1 MRGSRGLSSSQRLHL
16 AVIDDALLR
25 FDLDASHEG
34 DAIAAFLS
42 NPSGRADEGQT
53 GPPVAFLF
61 AAHCGVRDEFCST
74 SAAWGFSELWASFGD
89 LDRGDL

>member
-1 MRGSRGLSSSQRLHL
+1 MGLSSSQRLHF

-34 DAIAAFLS
+34 DAIAAFFS
-42 NPSGRADEGQT
+42 NPSGGADEGEA

-61 AAHCGVRDEFCST
+61 AAHCGVGDEFGATLTARS
-74 SAAWGFSELWASFGD
+74 SSELWTSFGD